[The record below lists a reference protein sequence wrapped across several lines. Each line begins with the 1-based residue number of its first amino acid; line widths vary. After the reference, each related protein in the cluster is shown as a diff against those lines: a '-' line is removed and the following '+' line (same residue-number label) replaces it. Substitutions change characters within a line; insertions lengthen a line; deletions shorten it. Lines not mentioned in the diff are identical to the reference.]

1 MAPLAAAAAANV
13 SNEMFEDLTQCIP
26 DPFADTYSECKCTP
40 DVCDGNYLTLTCP
53 SIDEIPKNVTD
64 RIGCL

>member
-1 MAPLAAAAAANV
+1 MAPPAAA
-13 SNEMFEDLTQCIP
+13 SNELFGPLKQCLP
-26 DPFADTYSECKCTP
+26 DPSADTSSRCNCTP
-40 DVCDGNYLTLTCP
+40 EVCEGSYLTLTCT

>member
-1 MAPLAAAAAANV
+1 MAPPAAAAANV
-13 SNEMFEDLTQCIP
+13 SNQMFEDLKQCLP
-26 DPFADTYSECKCTP
+26 DPSDSDCKCTAL
-40 DVCDGNYLTLTCP
+40 VCDGNYLTLTCT